1 MKKKGTLS
9 IEIDKITQCLEDI
22 DGNQLETIAYKIEDV
37 NTLKGYTKKTGWYV
51 NWAKLYKEY
60 NIFALAL
67 SNSPSFFQGLV
78 ATKNFMEAG
87 VTLLHWAVANP
98 KNNLQISKTKEYSLN
113 IFFHL
118 NNLFAIALLESL
130 KAGFGG
136 VVIGHPADKK
146 LYEHYIESLG
156 AKDFTSS
163 ALARNYEYTII
174 LEGMEA
180 RELYEKYTFNEVKAE
195 IS

>member
-67 SNSPSFFQGLV
+67 SNSPSVFQGLV

-98 KNNLQISKTKEYSLN
+98 KNNLQISKTKEYYGVGG
-113 IFFHL
+113 H
-118 NNLFAIALLESL
+118 LFAIALLESL

>member
-67 SNSPSFFQGLV
+67 SNSPSVFQGLNI
-78 ATKNFMEAG
+78 KNKRILWSWRSSFCDSIAR
-87 VTLLHWAVANP
+87 
-98 KNNLQISKTKEYSLN
+98 
-113 IFFHL
+113 IFKSRFWRC
-118 NNLFAIALLESL
+118 
-130 KAGFGG
+130 
-136 VVIGHPADKK
+136 GHRP
-146 LYEHYIESLG
+146 
-156 AKDFTSS
+156 SS
-163 ALARNYEYTII
+163 RQKI
-174 LEGMEA
+174 
-180 RELYEKYTFNEVKAE
+180 V
-195 IS
+195 